1 MNLKELMIEYKL
13 SNLDVAKMLGVQTST
28 VNMWRSIAKRDIPET
43 KLELLRLKCAQR
55 NAVND
60 GKTINKT

>member
-1 MNLKELMIEYKL
+1 MNLKELMTKYKL
-13 SNLDVAKMLGVQTST
+13 TNKDVAEMLKVRTST

-43 KLELLRLKCAQR
+43 KLELLRLKCLQL

-60 GKTINKT
+60 GKNNN